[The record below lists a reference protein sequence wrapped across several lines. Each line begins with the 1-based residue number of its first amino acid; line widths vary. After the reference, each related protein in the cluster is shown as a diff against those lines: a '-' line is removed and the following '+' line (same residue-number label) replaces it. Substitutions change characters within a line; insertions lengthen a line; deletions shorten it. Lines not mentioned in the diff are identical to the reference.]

1 MAEEKKEN
9 IEVLEET
16 ETLEN
21 DNKTSENTEIAE
33 IEKLKNELAVQKDLF
48 LRIAAEYNNFRKR
61 TEKDKTLIYS
71 DATANTIANIL
82 PVADSLEMAGKSL
95 NEVPAEYKKGIEMV
109 LEQLNSAFKKMSV
122 ESFGIAGDTFNP
134 DIHNAISHIDDES
147 VGENIIVEVYQKGYK
162 INDKIIR
169 HAMVKVAN

>member
-1 MAEEKKEN
+1 MAEEKNEN
-9 IEVLEET
+9 VEVLEET
-16 ETLEN
+16 ETSQNNNE
-21 DNKTSENTEIAE
+21 TSENTE

-61 TEKDKTLIYS
+61 TEKDKALIYS
-71 DATANTIANIL
+71 DATANAVANIL
-82 PVADSLEMAGKSL
+82 PIADSLEMAGKSL

-122 ESFGIAGDTFNP
+122 EAFGTAGDTFNP